1 MKNKQAFT
9 LALIITTVLSMTFLT
24 NSIYDF
30 LTFQHIRLFLNKL
43 IGYGI
48 KFAEEINIDIGK
60 YITSRMGG

>member
-1 MKNKQAFT
+1 
-9 LALIITTVLSMTFLT
+9 MTFLT

-60 YITSRMGG
+60 YVISRMGG

>member
-9 LALIITTVLSMTFLT
+9 LALIIIAVLSMTFLT

-43 IGYGI
+43 IGYGTE
-48 KFAEEINIDIGK
+48 FAEEINIDIGK
-60 YITSRMGG
+60 YIISRMGG

>member
-43 IGYGI
+43 IGYGTEL
-48 KFAEEINIDIGK
+48 AEETNIDIGK
-60 YITSRMGG
+60 YVISRMGG